1 MSRPRATN
9 ALAAL
14 GVLLAMSLFIGV
26 GARHVWIV
34 QKEMVLRH
42 LVFREVQ
49 TNREQRLLR
58 DAMERRQAE
67 MKASTRVRLHANGMG
82 MRPPQPE
89 ERIQVDADDLMGV
102 GQ

>member
-1 MSRPRATN
+1 VSRPRVTN
-9 ALAAL
+9 GMAAL
-14 GVLLAMSLFIGV
+14 GVLLALALFIGV
-26 GARHVWIV
+26 GARHVWTV

-49 TNREQRLLR
+49 ANREQRLQR

-67 MKASTRVRLHANGMG
+67 LRASTRVRLHANGMG

-89 ERIQVDADDLMGV
+89 ERIRV
-102 GQ
+102 GEVGPKGAGQ

>member
-1 MSRPRATN
+1 MNRPRITN
-9 ALAAL
+9 AGAAL
-14 GVLLAMSLFIGV
+14 GILLATVLVIGV
-26 GARHVWIV
+26 GAQHVWSV

-49 TNREQRLLR
+49 VNRDQRLQR
-58 DAMERRQAE
+58 DEMERRQAE

-89 ERIQVDADDLMGV
+89 ERIRV
-102 GQ
+102 GQLEGGRTR